1 MRHQSKSSAIYPSWL
16 QVVRVVTLA
25 ATMGVLGGCSIWPKA
40 LTFGSDPEPVPE
52 HSAQAATPTQGP
64 APVECRDCQTISPAS
79 MESQAVAPVQA
90 PAPVVEVA
98 TASPVGAAQTGN
110 NSAVLPPQPVVE
122 PKAAAPVLAAAPAP
136 ATPITK
142 QVKPLPHGY
151 YVNVG
156 LFKVQAN
163 ASKATAK
170 LDKAALPVHADTVMT
185 KKGNAT
191 RLRVGPYPNRAKA
204 DAAAK
209 KVRALK
215 LDAVVIKH

>member
-1 MRHQSKSSAIYPSWL
+1 MRHQSISSACSPLW
-16 QVVRVVTLA
+16 VRTVRVVTLA
-25 ATMGVLGGCSIWPKA
+25 ATVAVLGGCSIWPKA
-40 LTFGSDPEPVPE
+40 LTFGSDPDPVPE
-52 HSAQAATPTQGP
+52 QPAPATAQGP
-64 APVECRDCQTISPAS
+64 APVECRDCQSISPAS
-79 MESQAVAPVQA
+79 MESQTVAPVQA

-122 PKAAAPVLAAAPAP
+122 PKAAARVPAAAPAP
-136 ATPITK
+136 ATPIVK

>member
-1 MRHQSKSSAIYPSWL
+1 
-16 QVVRVVTLA
+16 
-25 ATMGVLGGCSIWPKA
+25 
-40 LTFGSDPEPVPE
+40 
-52 HSAQAATPTQGP
+52 
-64 APVECRDCQTISPAS
+64 

-90 PAPVVEVA
+90 PAPVGEVA

-110 NSAVLPPQPVVE
+110 NSAVLPPQPVAE
-122 PKAAAPVLAAAPAP
+122 PKAAAPAPAVAPAP
-136 ATPITK
+136 ATPIVK